1 MNYLIITIIIIIII
15 NELFNNNNNNQKHK
29 QPIPPSQ
36 ERAVDSVL
44 AQLKEDFP
52 IN

>member
-1 MNYLIITIIIIIII
+1 MNYLIITIIIIII
-15 NELFNNNNNNQKHK
+15 NELFNNINNNQKHK

-36 ERAVDSVL
+36 ERVVDSVL